1 MVLPQQS
8 QTYNPSQYEDICTGT
23 YVTRT
28 TTAGTVRG
36 VLVREPGGG
45 AAPDTLPHP
54 MAGTVLIEFNYLNAL
69 KAIIV
74 TDGANGRF
82 SGSVPPGT

>member
-1 MVLPQQS
+1 
-8 QTYNPSQYEDICTGT
+8 
-23 YVTRT
+23 
-28 TTAGTVRG
+28 
-36 VLVREPGGG
+36 
-45 AAPDTLPHP
+45 